1 MKEKTLHVLEYN
13 KIIEMLRE
21 QAGSEM
27 TKKVISELMPYL
39 DASEIRE
46 HQTET
51 TEAVRLI
58 QHKGPL
64 PVGGFYD
71 IEEIVSFAR
80 KGGTLT
86 MAQLLKVLYNK
97 IGRASC
103 RERV

>member
-58 QHKGPL
+58 QHKGHYLSVVFMILRRLCPSL
-64 PVGGFYD
+64 
-71 IEEIVSFAR
+71 AR
-80 KGGTLT
+80 
-86 MAQLLKVLYNK
+86 A
-97 IGRASC
+97 AH
-103 RERV
+103 

>member
-51 TEAVRLI
+51 TEAVRHI
-58 QHKGPL
+58 KGHYLSVVFMILRRLCPSL
-64 PVGGFYD
+64 
-71 IEEIVSFAR
+71 AR
-80 KGGTLT
+80 
-86 MAQLLKVLYNK
+86 A
-97 IGRASC
+97 AH
-103 RERV
+103 